1 MTLCQSGFIAVFFS
15 AMMNTTHDCYCAI
28 AIAIDVP
35 RAVLSLFLSKSQHY
49 TAYPLL
55 EPSRTTSTRMP
66 SAATNW
72 SSEGYDTDALGDD
85 LTSILEIGG
94 GSSKV
99 PTAAAP
105 DPASSTDASSTDKDQ
120 LEQEEDPLQESEQ
133 LKSQGNI
140 AFVNQEW
147 LEAVDRY
154 TEAIAACPG
163 PYTGADLVQQQHE
176 WQEAENVRLR
186 QELNDEDVRQR
197 QKKQAENAS
206 KNKATSKT
214 QSETPDA
221 NAPKEEQPKNK
232 EEEKQK
238 EPRREFSPA
247 EPHPHA
253 TKLAVYHCNRAAAQL
268 HLQQYESAVTDCSVA
283 ILLNPVY
290 VKAYVRRS
298 AAYEHTDRTDQALTD
313 AKKALELSTPSPP
326 LNIRQT
332 VARLQKLEDARLE
345 KLKAETMDKLKDLG
359 NSILGNFG
367 LSMDNFNAKQDPN
380 TGSYSISFDQ
390 GK

>member
-1 MTLCQSGFIAVFFS
+1 MPST
-15 AMMNTTHDCYCAI
+15 NTT
-28 AIAIDVP
+28 
-35 RAVLSLFLSKSQHY
+35 
-49 TAYPLL
+49 
-55 EPSRTTSTRMP
+55 
-66 SAATNW
+66 TNW

-85 LTSILEIGG
+85 LTSVLEIGG

-99 PTAAAP
+99 PTTDPAAP
-105 DPASSTDASSTDKDQ
+105 VAAVDADKEQ
-120 LEQEEDPLQESEQ
+120 EEQEEDPLQESEQ
-133 LKSQGNI
+133 LKAQGNA
-140 AFVNQEW
+140 AFSNQEW

-154 TEAIAACPG
+154 TEAVAACPG
-163 PYTGADLVQQQHE
+163 PYTGANLVQQQQE

-186 QELNDEDVRQR
+186 QELNDEDARQR
-197 QKKQAENAS
+197 QKKQAEAS
-206 KNKATSKT
+206 KKKSTSKT
-214 QSETPDA
+214 QADA
-221 NAPKEEQPKNK
+221 DTDAPKEEEPKK
-232 EEEKQK
+232 EEEKQQK
-238 EPRREFSPA
+238 EPRREFSPS
-247 EPHPHA
+247 EQHPHA
-253 TKLAVYHCNRAAAQL
+253 TKLAVYHCNRAAAYL
-268 HLQQYESAVTDCSVA
+268 HLQQYDSAVTDTTIA
-283 ILLNPVY
+283 ILLNPAY

-298 AAYEHTDRTDQALTD
+298 AAYEHTNRTDQALTD
-313 AKKALELSTPSPP
+313 AKQALELSTTPAQQAP

>member
-1 MTLCQSGFIAVFFS
+1 MPSTP
-15 AMMNTTHDCYCAI
+15 NTT
-28 AIAIDVP
+28 
-35 RAVLSLFLSKSQHY
+35 
-49 TAYPLL
+49 
-55 EPSRTTSTRMP
+55 
-66 SAATNW
+66 TNW

-85 LTSILEIGG
+85 LTCVLEIGG
-94 GSSKV
+94 GSSNV
-99 PTAAAP
+99 PTAVDPVAA
-105 DPASSTDASSTDKDQ
+105 ADKEQ
-120 LEQEEDPLQESEQ
+120 EEQEEDPLQEAEE
-133 LKSQGNI
+133 LKAQGNA
-140 AFVNQEW
+140 AFSNQEW

-154 TEAIAACPG
+154 TEAITACPG
-163 PYTGADLVQQQHE
+163 PYTGSDLVQQQQE

-186 QELNDEDVRQR
+186 KELSDEDARQR

-206 KNKATSKT
+206 KKKATSKT
-214 QSETPDA
+214 QSDTD
-221 NAPKEEQPKNK
+221 APKEEEAKK
-232 EEEKQK
+232 EENKQQQQK

-247 EPHPHA
+247 EQHPHA
-253 TKLAVYHCNRAAAQL
+253 TKLAVYHCNRAAAYL
-268 HLQQYESAVTDCSVA
+268 HLQQYEPSVADTTIA

-313 AKKALELSTPSPP
+313 AKVALELSTTPSVPPP